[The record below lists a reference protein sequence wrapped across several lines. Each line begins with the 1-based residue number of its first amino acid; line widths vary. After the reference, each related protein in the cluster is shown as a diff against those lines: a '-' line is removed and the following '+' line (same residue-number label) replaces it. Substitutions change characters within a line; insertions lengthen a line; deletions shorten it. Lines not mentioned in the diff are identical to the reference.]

1 VAFVQ
6 VAADMLDALL
16 DAAQA
21 ESASFEVRSYEW
33 QACTIIQ
40 SLEMYENCKLVTFFK
55 APRRFGEWILR
66 EGASG
71 VERRLVQ
78 L

>member
-21 ESASFEVRSYEW
+21 ESASFEVRSYER
-33 QACTIIQ
+33 QACSILQ
-40 SLEMYENCKLVTFFK
+40 SSEMYENCKLVTFFK
-55 APRRFGEWILR
+55 APRCFGEWILR

-71 VERRLVQ
+71 VERRLAQ